1 MEEHEHVPEPFPG
14 APRRHDRGVRRC
26 HPGLPDIM
34 FAIFEYGR
42 YLMVRS
48 LVDNA
53 AREGARAAIISPA
66 TLTPEAATAKVEA
79 RVQETMA
86 GQQLT
91 GYQFTIFKADT
102 AGNDLGLWTDAPFG
116 QNIVVEV
123 SGNYT
128 PMFPTFGMLPNPV
141 RVRGRSMMRGEAN

>member
-1 MEEHEHVPEPFPG
+1 
-14 APRRHDRGVRRC
+14 
-26 HPGLPDIM
+26 
-34 FAIFEYGR
+34 
-42 YLMVRS
+42 MVRS

-53 AREGARAAIISPA
+53 AREGARLAIVSPS
-66 TLTPEAATAKVEA
+66 TITSTAATAKVEA
-79 RVQETMA
+79 RVQQTMA

-91 GYQFTIFKADT
+91 SYQFKIFKADSG
-102 AGNDLGLWTDAPFG
+102 GNDIGLWTDAPFG